1 MGQSAAP
8 VPSLLPWS
16 RTLVLDVPGSRM
28 FSRAAATLI
37 RDSTTLVLDVPGSSL
52 RATRVCLSDT
62 YLLTY
67 LLLGYTFGNASPRT
81 YTAGPNETQLWF
93 IDSGWDYLITRVR
106 PANRSSADADADA
119 DPLMRATRL

>member
-1 MGQSAAP
+1 M
-8 VPSLLPWS
+8 
-16 RTLVLDVPGSRM
+16 LDVPGSRM

-37 RDSTTLVLDVPGSSL
+37 RDSTTLVLDVPGSHL

-67 LLLGYTFGNASPRT
+67 LLLGHTFGNASLRT
-81 YTAGPNETQLWF
+81 YTAGLNETQLWF